1 MSKNSMQFVS
11 NVSSPARGMR
21 AADERSESVV
31 VTGQSVKTL
40 QLFAGIHKSKRFTV
54 DAAHQSFAGLK
65 RKRTKNSSDRH
76 R

>member
-11 NVSSPARGMR
+11 SVAFPVRGMS
-21 AADERSESVV
+21 AAVNVRSEPVV
-31 VTGQSVKTL
+31 VTGQSDETL

-65 RKRTKNSSDRH
+65 RKK
-76 R
+76 